1 MRAPLRPLP
10 VTFAGHGTVIKGTY
24 TLFPRSPLG

>member
-1 MRAPLRPLP
+1 MRAPLRPPP

-24 TLFPRSPLG
+24 THLPRPPLG